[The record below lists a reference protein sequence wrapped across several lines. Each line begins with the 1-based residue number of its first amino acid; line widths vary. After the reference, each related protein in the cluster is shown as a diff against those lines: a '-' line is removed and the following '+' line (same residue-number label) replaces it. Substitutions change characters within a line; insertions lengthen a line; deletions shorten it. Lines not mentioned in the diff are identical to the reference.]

1 MLLREKEETGGLINL
16 EDLVP
21 LDQDDQFMA
30 RRVDPDD
37 PSIFGNEFEVPQEK
51 TLNTED
57 FQFTGLPT
65 NQQKPKLYVGPTE
78 GFFQTKR
85 DSQTQPKGNFFAKD
99 EDNDEDYDELAVQAE
114 REYQMLSQKHYVD
127 S

>member
-21 LDQDDQFMA
+21 LDQDDHFMA

-57 FQFTGLPT
+57 F
-65 NQQKPKLYVGPTE
+65 
-78 GFFQTKR
+78 
-85 DSQTQPKGNFFAKD
+85 
-99 EDNDEDYDELAVQAE
+99 
-114 REYQMLSQKHYVD
+114 
-127 S
+127 